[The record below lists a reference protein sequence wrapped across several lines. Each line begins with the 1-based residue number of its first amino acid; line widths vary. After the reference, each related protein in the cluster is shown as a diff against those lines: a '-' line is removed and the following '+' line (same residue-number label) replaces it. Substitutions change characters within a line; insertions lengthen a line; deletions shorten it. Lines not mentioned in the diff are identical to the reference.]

1 MSEWLNQAFSGGVS
15 LARINPVGI
24 VLMALAVALNA
35 TARPISKKWPENRQP
50 HICGFFRLG
59 ALLICCVGA
68 AVAIL

>member
-24 VLMALAVALNA
+24 ALMAVAVALNVA
-35 TARPISKKWPENRQP
+35 ARPISKKWPEKWQP
-50 HICGFFRLG
+50 HIFGVFRLG
-59 ALLICCVGA
+59 ALLTCCVGA

>member
-24 VLMALAVALNA
+24 ALMAAAVVLNVA
-35 TARPISKKWPENRQP
+35 ARPISKRWPVNRQM
-50 HICGFFRLG
+50 HLLSILKIA
-59 ALLICCVGA
+59 ALLVCCVGA